1 LTNIAYQWTRGNVT
15 ECARKRDEINER
27 TIVNTGPPAARPLA
41 KTAPSDNRAHSI
53 GILVRLANREP
64 AGRVTE
70 AFAER
75 LISSGD
81 ARSFRSG
88 LRRYLQLRPGITISP
103 GLRGWNVIE
112 EGRRR
117 YGDNAVRRGIIAFER
132 RPLKWQS
139 QK

>member
-1 LTNIAYQWTRGNVT
+1 M
-15 ECARKRDEINER
+15 
-27 TIVNTGPPAARPLA
+27 TGPPAARSLT

-53 GILVRLANREP
+53 GILVRLANREL
-64 AGRVTE
+64 AGRVSE

-88 LRRYLQLRPGITISP
+88 SRRYLQLRSGITISP
-103 GLRGWNVIE
+103 GLRGWDVIE